1 MKKLIFT
8 TLITVLSCTFS
19 TAQTTKS
26 VSECRG
32 SANYWYMANKSVSL
46 PKGAKKKTIEFQ
58 RQGYYL
64 MGMFEKGKLAEGQ
77 EVSFCSTLDLS
88 SVFLDGIVQYDATGK
103 IKITGRKYD
112 KADDGREN
120 VTYGIFSISNSEDGM
135 FCYKPKKAETLS
147 ISVDEPHYFFSY
159 YLNSPVAVCVVKPQ
173 CIVVEGRSEEF
184 PYDRINAPLK
194 NEDILANG
202 YDAIVPLLLSIHKN
216 ITIVDGAET
225 FRGEVWPEQL
235 KNGSIKFVLGFGTKQ
250 GIQKGYKRISIEPE
264 GLGAKM
270 TLSDNPQN
278 KILKSEILYVPSM
291 DNIPLEDMWKPS
303 LFYENLLTVDLNYI
317 NGNSYSGEAIVGNPV
332 DNGEPLYEITPTEGK
347 YCYRNGDYF
356 EGNLSKPFV
365 CGIPVDGTMHLKDGT
380 IFRGNW
386 LKGYGLTQ
394 AQYNSL
400 TSKPTPSDIKAA
412 ADQYKADNN
421 YSSYMAEAKKAESG
435 RKFAVAKKYYEA
447 AKEIKPSAEKWDEK
461 IKELDKKIEYEE
473 FRKKLMSKYGSVVGN
488 KLAGENFEIGMTK
501 EMIVDAWTNKQALLH
516 AFRVSSSTDW
526 DGNMVEIWEYDYSMV
541 QKYMQKELGSEA
553 AGIFS
558 LLSALGATQG
568 INMRSEISKDT
579 KYKYFKF
586 KNGKLIELKDSS
598 IYDDIDNA
606 ADDFSRSLLF
616 GF

>member
-1 MKKLIFT
+1 MKKLFFT

-19 TAQTTKS
+19 TAQITKS
-26 VSECRG
+26 VSDYRS
-32 SANYWYMANKSVSL
+32 SANYWYMAKKPASL
-46 PKGAKKKTIEFQ
+46 PKGAKKKIIEFQ

-64 MGMFEKGKLAEGQ
+64 IGMFEKGRLMEGQ
-77 EVSFCSTLDLS
+77 EVSFCSTLDLA
-88 SVFLDGIVQYDATGK
+88 SVFLDGIVHYDATGQ
-103 IKITGRKYD
+103 ITITGRKYD
-112 KADDGREN
+112 KTDDGREN
-120 VTYGIFSISNSEDGM
+120 VTYGTFSISNSKDGM
-135 FCYKPKKAETLS
+135 FCYKPKKADTLS

-159 YLNSPVAVCVVKPQ
+159 YLNSPVAVCIDEPQ
-173 CIVVEGRSEEF
+173 CIVVEGRFEEF
-184 PYDRINAPLK
+184 PYDCINAPLRYD
-194 NEDILANG
+194 EILVKG
-202 YDAIVPLLLSIHKN
+202 YDAIVPLILSVHEDM
-216 ITIVDGAET
+216 TIVDGAET
-225 FRGEVWPEQL
+225 FNGEAWPKL
-235 KNGSIKFVLGFGTKQ
+235 LSDGSIKFVLGFGTKK
-250 GIQKGYKRISIEPE
+250 GIQKGYKSISIEPE
-264 GLGAKM
+264 GSGAKM
-270 TLSDNPQN
+270 TLSNNPQN
-278 KILKSEILYVPSM
+278 KILKSEVLHIPSM

-303 LFYENLLTVDLNYI
+303 LFYENLLTVDWKYI
-317 NGNSYSGEAIVGNPV
+317 NGNSYSGEAIVGDPV
-332 DNGEPLYEITPTEGK
+332 DNGEPSYEITLTEGK
-347 YCYRNGDYF
+347 YSYHNGDYF
-356 EGNLSKPFV
+356 EGNLSTPFV
-365 CGIPVDGTMHLKDGT
+365 CGIPVDGTMHLKNGT

-421 YSSYMAEAKKAESG
+421 YSAYMAEAKKAESG
-435 RKFAVAKKYYEA
+435 RKYADAKKYYEA
-447 AKEIKPSAEKWDEK
+447 AKGIKPSAEKWDEK

-473 FRKKLMSKYGSVVGN
+473 SRKKLMSKYGSVVGN
-488 KLAGENFEIGMTK
+488 KLAEENFEIGMTK

-526 DGNMVEIWEYDYSMV
+526 DGNKVETWEYDYSMV

-553 AGIFS
+553 AGLFS
-558 LLSALGATQG
+558 LLSAFGATQG